1 MVHLGL
7 RTHSSTLSP
16 GFLVSISYLLHFC
29 AWGKVLSALDLA
41 IILLS
46 LKQTVQCA
54 LSTSQKVSPVPR
66 DTVYDLIPPVSTLA
80 LTLFLRVVHRA
91 APAALP
97 RSSLEMQIHG
107 PCHPLSNNIPRVH
120 VHRSIWEACML
131 WRMSQPLKIWAISQ
145 DSPVLSVSF
154 HTVSS

>member
-29 AWGKVLSALDLA
+29 PWGKVLSALDLA

-66 DTVYDLIPPVSTLA
+66 DTV
-80 LTLFLRVVHRA
+80 FLRSHSSSLNTCSHLVPQSGPQSSTSSITWELIRNA
-91 APAALP
+91 DSWALP
-97 RSSLEMQIHG
+97 SSIQQHPQGSCAQEHLGSTYALENVPALENLGHF
-107 PCHPLSNNIPRVH
+107 PRFSCPFCLFSH
-120 VHRSIWEACML
+120 CL
-131 WRMSQPLKIWAISQ
+131 
-145 DSPVLSVSF
+145 
-154 HTVSS
+154 